1 MKVFLF
7 LLLFVGFQ
15 GEVPYKPDDEFVV
28 NIDLNF
34 RNKESKYGL
43 STYNQNGE
51 RLDRVSE
58 TPFAFLTVSVSQFK
72 VQSDEV
78 KVLSYDS
85 REKLLSKKNAATDLV
100 LHFDMGFV
108 DELKKG
114 SPGSQIIIYFL
125 SEEKKK
131 LRKITFAV
139 TPTGVFEVNGKWHG
153 QF

>member
-1 MKVFLF
+1 MKVFF
-7 LLLFVGFQ
+7 FFLLFVGFQ
-15 GEVPYKPDDEFVV
+15 EDVPYKPDDEFQV
-28 NIDLNF
+28 NIDVTF
-34 RNKESKYGL
+34 KNKESKYGL

-58 TPFAFLTVSVSQFK
+58 NPFPFLTVSVSQFK
-72 VQSDEV
+72 VQNDEV
-78 KVLSYDS
+78 KVLSSDS
-85 REKLLSKKNAATDLV
+85 KDKVLSKKNASADLV

-114 SPGSQIIIYFL
+114 SPNNHVVVYFL

-131 LRKITFAV
+131 LRKITFSV